1 MRLHFFYDAML
12 GNEEIRLKLLTR
24 YQEERTENADAQYL
38 SWLILLLSDGLF
50 IHKTLRN
57 DALDVDA
64 FIGQTAEYARLL
76 KQHTP
81 LPQKQ
86 SDGQ

>member
-24 YQEERTENADAQYL
+24 YQEFSELIAGKIAERTENADAQYL

-50 IHKTLRN
+50 TTKR
-57 DALDVDA
+57 
-64 FIGQTAEYARLL
+64 FGMMRWMW
-76 KQHTP
+76 TP
-81 LPQKQ
+81 LSARPQ
-86 SDGQ
+86 SMPVS